1 MEWKVCICSY
11 CDYFDCHVKDV
22 NDWQLLFD
30 ALRKMYPHYRI
41 AVRNLRDD
49 IVKKLPALNVLY
61 TEKYHILDIREDID
75 AIWDKTHASFKS
87 PVKQAQ
93 KFDLTIKRCAK
104 SELPKFYNLHLN
116 LRKNKYRLFPQPYRF
131 FDNVWDQY
139 VAQDKGVLLG
149 AYDKSADLI
158 AANFYLICDR
168 TLYYKFSTSKLQAL
182 SLRPNNLL
190 FWEGIK
196 FAKERNLEYIDLG
209 SSGLEQKGLIM
220 YKDHTGARSQD
231 ITHLGFAPAGYK
243 FSEKRILKTITA
255 LLTMRFV
262 PNVFLRLGSNIMYPY
277 LA

>member
-1 MEWKVCICSY
+1 MVKTLTFTEAMEHLSLPGFNRNLFSSADWLSVLDKTYALKLYVNYIEREGKLDSYIIYSVVKNFLEWKVCICSY

-116 LRKNKYRLFPQPYRF
+116 LRKN
-131 FDNVWDQY
+131 
-139 VAQDKGVLLG
+139 
-149 AYDKSADLI
+149 
-158 AANFYLICDR
+158 
-168 TLYYKFSTSKLQAL
+168 
-182 SLRPNNLL
+182 
-190 FWEGIK
+190 
-196 FAKERNLEYIDLG
+196 
-209 SSGLEQKGLIM
+209 
-220 YKDHTGARSQD
+220 
-231 ITHLGFAPAGYK
+231 
-243 FSEKRILKTITA
+243 
-255 LLTMRFV
+255 
-262 PNVFLRLGSNIMYPY
+262 
-277 LA
+277 